1 MTMEQPALEGADK
14 TTLGVT
20 EAGRIILEQIMERD
34 DLFNTE
40 AAAFKAVIALAWSLE
55 LQVSEVPLPIRTKW
69 AVGGT
74 MSDLVDLVGWYCQ
87 SDRPVELANRLADAG
102 LAQVADA
109 IAVGASIDRIFA
121 VQTVNL

>member
-1 MTMEQPALEGADK
+1 MEQPALEGADK

>member
-1 MTMEQPALEGADK
+1 MEQPASEGADK

-40 AAAFKAVIALAWSLE
+40 AAAFKAVIALALSLE
-55 LQVSEVPLPIRTKW
+55 LQVSEVPLTIRTKW

>member
-1 MTMEQPALEGADK
+1 MSTEQTALESADK

-20 EAGRIILEQIMERD
+20 EAGRVILEQVMMRD

-40 AAAFKAVIALAWSLE
+40 AAAFKAAIALALSLE

-74 MSDLVDLVGWYCQ
+74 MSDLIDLVGWFCDT
-87 SDRPVELANRLADAG
+87 DRPVELANRLADAG
-102 LAQVADA
+102 LAHVAEA
-109 IAVGASIDRIFA
+109 IEVGASIDRVFA
-121 VQTVNL
+121 VETVN